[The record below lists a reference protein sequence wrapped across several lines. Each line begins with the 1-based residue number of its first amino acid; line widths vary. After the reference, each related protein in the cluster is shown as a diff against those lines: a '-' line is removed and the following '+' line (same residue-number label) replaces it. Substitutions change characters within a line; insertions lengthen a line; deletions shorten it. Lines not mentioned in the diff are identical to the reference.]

1 MAALMRFARMLR
13 RSSIKQVFVLAFLL
27 FHVFEIAQI
36 LHCLSNPTIDHV
48 APRPERVYIASLHW
62 NNERILRSHWNDAV
76 VALANALGRDNVF
89 ITVYES
95 GSWDDSKGALKELDL
110 ALGAHNIRRNITL
123 SPTTHL
129 DEMSVSTR
137 GQGWVDTPR
146 GRKELRR
153 IPYLSRLRNLTLEP
167 LRQLVLRG
175 ERFDKILFLNDVVFD
190 TNDVLRLLNTNG
202 GDFAA
207 ACSLDFSRPPKFY
220 DTFALRDAEG
230 HEMLMQTWPY
240 FRAKQSRRAILA
252 NRPVPVASCWN
263 GMA

>member
-1 MAALMRFARMLR
+1 MTALMRFARMLR
-13 RSSIKQVFVLAFLL
+13 RRSIKQVFVLAFLL

-36 LHCLSNPTIDHV
+36 LRCLTNPTIDDV
-48 APRPERVYIASLHW
+48 APRHERIYIASLHW

-76 VALANALGRDNVF
+76 VALANALGPDNVF

-190 TNDVLRLLNTNG
+190 VSYRY
-202 GDFAA
+202 
-207 ACSLDFSRPPKFY
+207 S
-220 DTFALRDAEG
+220 
-230 HEMLMQTWPY
+230 
-240 FRAKQSRRAILA
+240 ILTQG
-252 NRPVPVASCWN
+252 S
-263 GMA
+263 